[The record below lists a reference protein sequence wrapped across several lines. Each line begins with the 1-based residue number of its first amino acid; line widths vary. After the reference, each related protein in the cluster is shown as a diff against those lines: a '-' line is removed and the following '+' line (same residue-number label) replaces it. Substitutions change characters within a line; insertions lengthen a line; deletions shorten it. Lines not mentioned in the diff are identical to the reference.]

1 MMLVRGTKKFLDRV
15 GPPEPGEHVAA
26 GVLGDWYANALFWR
40 PQTALFVNERSLV
53 LLPLAPAAT
62 VLDRFPAA
70 FARVAAAIGVDRAVL
85 DVELATMQT
94 HALAKTASRRVLGVM
109 NDFAQ
114 RLPSTTG
121 NSTTRSASWPCRCG
135 LPQCRAALSTRATSA
150 PIEPSRRYSAD
161 QPAPVDRDSG
171 SPSGLPRRG
180 WLRENRE
187 NRREN
192 HPAVKGGQRR
202 TTVVS

>member
-1 MMLVRGTKKFLDRV
+1 MMLVRGTRKFLDRV
-15 GPPEPGEHVAA
+15 GPPGTGDQVAD

-40 PQTALFVNERSLV
+40 PQTALFVNERSLAPV

-70 FARVAAAIGVDRAVL
+70 FARVAVAIGVDRAVL

-114 RLPSTTG
+114 LAQHHRQQHDDVDLVDLSLWL
-121 NSTTRSASWPCRCG
+121 ASVPCSP
-135 LPQCRAALSTRATSA
+135 LYKSHVSPDRALQALLSK
-150 PIEPSRRYSAD
+150 
-161 QPAPVDRDSG
+161 PVD
-171 SPSGLPRRG
+171 
-180 WLRENRE
+180 
-187 NRREN
+187 
-192 HPAVKGGQRR
+192 
-202 TTVVS
+202 TVRP